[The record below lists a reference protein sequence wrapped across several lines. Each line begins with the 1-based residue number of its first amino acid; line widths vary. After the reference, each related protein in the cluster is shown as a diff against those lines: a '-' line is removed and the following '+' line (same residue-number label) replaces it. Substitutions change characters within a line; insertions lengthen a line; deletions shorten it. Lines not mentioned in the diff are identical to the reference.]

1 MERPRFALNVLFVT
15 SPVTNWMTATGIA
28 LIAGGLATLICF
40 RRVLWAGR
48 GPGKAG
54 TKRRP
59 TGTVLPA
66 QPGAPDISGAHST
79 AATPSQPASHSE
91 APSLSGVTGA
101 DRDRDQERTGLAS
114 IGLADEDYVESEEDV
129 SAPHSV
135 MNDVDVSNAGIS
147 DMDDLDA
154 EASSPAAKPRSDEEF
169 DLPTGDYW
177 MPVPE
182 SAYADLDAPGYG
194 WRARGTRDPHV
205 ESEPTAV
212 VPTWP
217 PARPFDR
224 IELPRTWSEGSSRRT
239 SARRLDDID
248 RNESRPRRYPINDEV
263 ADQYWDQQDRDGRD
277 GWRRRNSGP
286 HEERL
291 TLRAAGPDEERL
303 TLRAAERP
311 RRPRPRPNPTVY
323 VSRHA
328 AE

>member
-1 MERPRFALNVLFVT
+1 
-15 SPVTNWMTATGIA
+15 MTATGIA

-40 RRVLWAGR
+40 RSVLWAGR
-48 GPGKAG
+48 QREDAE

-66 QPGAPDISGAHST
+66 QPGAPEISGAHFT
-79 AATPSQPASHSE
+79 AATPSEQVSLSE

-101 DRDRDQERTGLAS
+101 DRDRDHERPGLAS
-114 IGLADEDYVESEEDV
+114 IGLADEDYVEPEEDV
-129 SAPHSV
+129 SPAHPV
-135 MNDVDVSNAGIS
+135 TNDVDVSAAAVS

-154 EASSPAAKPRSDEEF
+154 EASIPVAKPRSDEEF
-169 DLPTGDYW
+169 CLPTGDYW

-182 SAYADLDAPGYG
+182 SAYADLDAPDYG
-194 WRARGTRDPHV
+194 WRARGNRDPHV

-224 IELPRTWSEGSSRRT
+224 IELPRTCSEGSSRR
-239 SARRLDDID
+239 A
-248 RNESRPRRYPINDEV
+248 
-263 ADQYWDQQDRDGRD
+263 G
-277 GWRRRNSGP
+277 
-286 HEERL
+286 
-291 TLRAAGPDEERL
+291 GPDEERL